1 MENPF
6 EFIWGTIEYIC
17 VFAVFTYLMFKII
30 DLTKLSLEELYDEYE
45 KCIANIN
52 SKKDTPF
59 YSKMKK
65 KIKFSFLARM
75 VKKST
80 N

>member
-30 DLTKLSLEELYDEYE
+30 DLTKLFIR
-45 KCIANIN
+45 CIKWFVRN
-52 SKKDTPF
+52 
-59 YSKMKK
+59 
-65 KIKFSFLARM
+65 
-75 VKKST
+75 
-80 N
+80 